1 MGKRKGRMDTSH
13 CVNSQY
19 CDMLRLFLL
28 CLHATGNTSLR
39 IANNSAVG
47 LFLLYINTIKAMD
60 KLKKFDLMTKI
71 ARELEDVRNSFQAV
85 LEKIGKIEVD
95 NIELG
100 DKTIESK
107 LPDIYQ
113 ETATQ
118 VDTIKDILDA
128 FLEKTEDFGDKNN
141 VDKLCE
147 QQEIN
152 NLK

>member
-1 MGKRKGRMDTSH
+1 M
-13 CVNSQY
+13 
-19 CDMLRLFLL
+19 
-28 CLHATGNTSLR
+28 A
-39 IANNSAVG
+39 
-47 LFLLYINTIKAMD
+47 
-60 KLKKFDLMTKI
+60 KI
-71 ARELEDVRNSFQAV
+71 SRELEDVRNSQQAV

-113 ETATQ
+113 QTAESMDVINEIRDTFQQKTQ
-118 VDTIKDILDA
+118 
-128 FLEKTEDFGDKNN
+128 DFGDKNN
-141 VDKLCE
+141 VDQLRE

>member
-1 MGKRKGRMDTSH
+1 
-13 CVNSQY
+13 
-19 CDMLRLFLL
+19 
-28 CLHATGNTSLR
+28 
-39 IANNSAVG
+39 
-47 LFLLYINTIKAMD
+47 MD
-60 KLKKFDLMTKI
+60 KLKKFDLMAKI
-71 ARELEDVRNSFQAV
+71 SRELEDVRNSQQAV

-113 ETATQ
+113 QTAESMDVINEIRDTFQQKTQ
-118 VDTIKDILDA
+118 
-128 FLEKTEDFGDKNN
+128 DFGDKNN
-141 VDKLCE
+141 VDQLRE